1 MIQSAASPAATMPA
15 PLEGPPLRFLVVEG
29 NPARARDAVEAA
41 GGTVASTIYRD
52 MLLALAPAGSTA
64 EIVMAADPG
73 AESLP
78 EGLDWHNLDAV
89 ALTGS
94 ALNIYD
100 VIPEVSRQIELS
112 KRIYE
117 TGLPYFG
124 SCWALQVATVAAGGT
139 VAANPRGREVGLARK
154 ISLTDDG
161 QRHPLYQGRPVA
173 FDAVAIHTDEVTRP
187 APGTR
192 VLSGN
197 AMSAIQAAE
206 IRHGNGVFWGVQYH
220 PEFSLHEITRL
231 IVRYADGLIAEGLF
245 ADRAAVERHAAEAE
259 ALHANPMNRPDLIWR
274 LGIDADI
281 LDPANRLTEV
291 RNWIKHQ
298 ALPHRLRS

>member
-1 MIQSAASPAATMPA
+1 MSDSFPA
-15 PLEGPPLRFLVVEG
+15 PLQGPPLRFLVVEG
-29 NPARARDAVEAA
+29 NPATSRDAVTAA

-78 EGLDWHNLDAV
+78 SGLDWGAIDAV

-94 ALNIYD
+94 SLNIYD
-100 VIPEVSRQIELS
+100 RTPEVVRQIDLS
-112 KRIYE
+112 KRVYE

-124 SCWALQVATVAAGGT
+124 SCWALQVATVAAGGE
-139 VAANPRGREVGLARK
+139 VKANPRGREVGLARK
-154 ISLTDDG
+154 MALTEAG
-161 QRHPLYQGRPVA
+161 RGHPLYRGRAPV

-187 APGTR
+187 APGTT

-197 AMSAIQAAE
+197 AVSAIQAAE

-220 PEFSLHEITRL
+220 PEFDLREIARLITR
-231 IVRYADGLIAEGLF
+231 YGDGLIRDGLF
-245 ADRAAVERHAAEAE
+245 ADRAALDRFTVEAE
-259 ALHANPMNRPDLIWR
+259 ALAADPTRRDLAWR
-274 LGIDADI
+274 LGVDADV
-281 LDPANRLTEV
+281 LDPAVRLTEV
-291 RNWIKHQ
+291 RNWIQHQ
-298 ALPHRLRS
+298 ALPHRMRAGA